1 MLKYAS
7 KFFFEKILPSV
18 VATVSGAYIVNHY
31 VVRPADAPP
40 VAAAVAVS
48 GSNSPEAGVRAKGIA
63 EKAVAGAPAE
73 KVQPDTAAEKP
84 GEKRTETA
92 SLPTDAKKH
101 QTARREKAA
110 AKVAAAPAQ
119 TASLQDDLPYANN
132 LARAAID
139 RLRSTNDTS
148 VRAEVARLQA
158 ESSRP
163 RHDADRQP
171 VESTSPRLQQ
181 VMRAGSP
188 PAIQPLPPAIQVST
202 PAVETA
208 MPDATGTAEGQS
220 HFNRNDSARLPV
232 PPADIPQAPPLDLE
246 ANAAPA
252 QRAHTTVADDMLSA
266 AKSVVQ
272 AVLPR

>member
-18 VATVSGAYIVNHY
+18 VATVTGAYIVNHY
-31 VVRPADAPP
+31 IVRPADAPSTA
-40 VAAAVAVS
+40 AAAVVS
-48 GSNSPEAGVRAKGIA
+48 GSNNREAGVR
-63 EKAVAGAPAE
+63 KAVAGTPAE
-73 KVQPDTAAEKP
+73 KAQPETAAEKP

-101 QTARREKAA
+101 QTARREKVA
-110 AKVAAAPAQ
+110 AKVTAAPPE

-139 RLRSTNDTS
+139 RLRSTNDTP
-148 VRAEVARLQA
+148 VRAEAARPQA

-181 VMRAGSP
+181 VTRAGSP
-188 PAIQPLPPAIQVST
+188 PAIQPLPPAIQVSA
-202 PAVETA
+202 PAVENA
-208 MPDATGTAEGQS
+208 MPDATGTEGES
-220 HFNRNDSARLPV
+220 HFNRNDRARLPV